1 MAALLLA
8 AFLLTPDAAIAGAP
22 ERESEALLDVPF
34 LSQSEQLCGGAAA
47 AMVLRYWGERNVL
60 AEDFASLVDARVS
73 GIRGD
78 VLAGAV
84 RERGST
90 AQSFRGDRRDAQEHL
105 ASGRPLIALIEAAPG
120 RYHYVVLVGWL
131 SGHVIFHDPA
141 RAPFQTIDESAF
153 SAAWATTGFWT
164 LLILPA
170 PDGRAASLDRNG
182 MLEIRDPS
190 RPAVQTDHCA
200 ALVSHGVG
208 LAQAGDRTS
217 ADAALSMAVARC
229 PSAAG
234 AARELAGLRFLQSRW
249 EEAAQLAARATEE
262 APDDRHAWRLLASS
276 RFIQDDGEGALRAWN
291 RIGEPR
297 IDLVRVEGLERTP
310 YAVVEDLLDLTPRTE
325 LTETGLRRARRRLA
339 MLPSAS
345 AARVGFRPVP
355 GGLTDIDAAIVE
367 RPPFPNRI
375 GLVSAAAHAV
385 TERELRLDVAGP
397 AGGGTRWIAGWRWWD
412 ARPRVSLTLLAP
424 VAFAR
429 SGLWR
434 VDGFW
439 ERQSYAVTSSNGDR
453 IQREDRRRLALSHTD
468 WTAAD
473 TRVALGVAYDR
484 WNNSRQHAAMSGSLE
499 RRFAK
504 DRAAAEVHG
513 EVWPALGRSSSFAAG
528 GFGLSWRSSS
538 TTASTLPAL
547 LTARAGF
554 ESASARAP
562 FDVWPGA
569 GLGHARDVLARAH
582 ALLDGGVISGG
593 VFGRTLAHG
602 GAEVQA
608 KRFARGPVRMSV
620 ALFADVARAWH
631 TLEPT
636 TTGPR
641 TQIDVGFGFRVRV
654 AGQAPMLRIDVAHGL
669 RDGGHR
675 FSAGWQLPLE

>member
-1 MAALLLA
+1 VAALLLA
-8 AFLLTPDAAIAGAP
+8 ALLLAPSAAMAGAP
-22 ERESEALLDVPF
+22 ERESAALLDVPF
-34 LSQSEQLCGGAAA
+34 LPQSEQLCGGAAA

-60 AEDFASLVDARVS
+60 AEDFASFVDARVA

-78 VLAGAV
+78 VLTGAV
-84 RERGST
+84 RERGWT
-90 AQSFRGDRRDAQEHL
+90 AQSFQGDRRDAQEHL

-120 RYHYVVLVGWL
+120 RYHYVVVVGWL

-170 PDGRAASLDRNG
+170 PDGPASLRTRTG
-182 MLEIRDPS
+182 TGEILEPS
-190 RPAVQTDHCA
+190 RPAPQTGHCA
-200 ALVSHGVG
+200 ALVSHGVR
-208 LAQAGDRTS
+208 LAQAGDRAS
-217 ADAALSMAVARC
+217 ADAALSMAVAKC
-229 PSAAG
+229 PSSAS
-234 AARELAGLRFLQSRW
+234 AARELAGLRFVQSRW
-249 EEAAQLAARATEE
+249 EEAARLAARATEE
-262 APDDRHAWRLLASS
+262 APDDGHAWRLLASS
-276 RFIQDDGEGALRAWN
+276 RFLQDDGEGALRAWN

-297 IDLVRVEGLERTP
+297 IDLVRVEGLDRTR
-310 YAVVEDLLDLTPRTE
+310 YAVVEGLLDLTPRTE

-367 RPPFPNRI
+367 RPPFPDRLA
-375 GLVSAAAHAV
+375 LVSAAAHAV
-385 TERELRLDVAGP
+385 TERELRLDVAAP

-439 ERQSYAVTSSNGDR
+439 ERQSYAVPSSSGDG
-453 IQREDRRRLALSHTD
+453 IQRDDRRRLALSHTD
-468 WTAAD
+468 WIGAD
-473 TRVALGVAYDR
+473 TRFALGVAYDR
-484 WNNSRQHAAMSGSLE
+484 WNNSRHHAAMSGSVE
-499 RRFAK
+499 HRFAK

-513 EVWPALGRSSSFAAG
+513 EAWPALGRSASFGAG

-538 TTASTLPAL
+538 TTASALPAV

-554 ESASARAP
+554 KSASARAP

-569 GLGHARDVLARAH
+569 DVGHARDVLARAH
-582 ALLDGGVISGG
+582 ALLDGGVIAGG
-593 VFGRTLAHG
+593 IFGRTLAHG

-608 KRFARGPVRMSV
+608 RRFARGPVRMSV

-631 TLEPT
+631 TLEPN
-636 TTGPR
+636 TTGTR
-641 TQIDVGFGFRVRV
+641 TQIDVGFGLRVRV
-654 AGQAPMLRIDVAHGL
+654 ASQAPTLRIDVAHGL
-669 RDGGHR
+669 RDGQRR